1 MPSLP
6 PLYARAALG
15 GAIGSLPASGL
26 IGRLPLIPGGGR
38 GDELPATGLA
48 VDGVVADVD
57 ALAGYCRVCGFTM
70 RDALP
75 VTFPHVLAFPLQMM
89 LMTDDAFP
97 FPAARPRPYRQLDH
111 PASADRHRGADR
123 PRGPGRGPAAAP
135 EGHRDLADRRGQGRG
150 RRRGARLGGDGDDPA
165 PRPGAGLHRRPERAR
180 AGGRRRAGDI
190 AVAARRRPRAA
201 IRGGFGR
208 SEPDPPASAQRSGP
222 RLSPRHRA
230 RDVEQGTLPR
240 SARGRTAP
248 CLHGRGQVPEADP
261 AAGNGRIR
269 RRRSRRRA
277 GLLRRSRLPAG
288 PGRRARWDHGPP
300 AGWDRPHRLS
310 PPSSPCRGPKLARKY
325 RVRALRGR

>member
-48 VDGVVADVD
+48 VDGVVADID

-70 RDALP
+70 GDALP

-97 FPAARPRPYRQLDH
+97 FPLLGLVHIDNSITQHRPIGTGEPI
-111 PASADRHRGADR
+111 
-123 PRGPGRGPAAAP
+123 
-135 EGHRDLADRRGQGRG
+135 DLAVRAEDLRPHPKGTAISLIVESQGRG

-208 SEPDPPASAQRSGP
+208 SQPDPPASAQRSGP

-240 SARGRTAP
+240 SARGRTASR
-248 CLHGRGQVPEADP
+248 LHGRGQVPEADP

-300 AGWDRPHRLS
+300 AGWDRPRRLS